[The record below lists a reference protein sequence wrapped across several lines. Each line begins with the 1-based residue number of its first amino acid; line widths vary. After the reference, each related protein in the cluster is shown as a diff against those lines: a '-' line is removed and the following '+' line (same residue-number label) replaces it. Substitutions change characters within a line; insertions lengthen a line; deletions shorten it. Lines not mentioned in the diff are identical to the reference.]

1 MVLDRSLATAELV
14 LEIATAA
21 AGEAELDDI
30 LRATLDRLG
39 KVVPLTGG
47 SIALVEDDDLVI
59 RAAVGP
65 FAEEALGQRMAR
77 GNGRSWKVVETGEP
91 FMSRDLAAEGVHP
104 QGEKA
109 AAAMRSWL
117 GVPIVRNGQGIGLL
131 EIDSTMPDAFDERDA
146 ELLQTIVRALSG
158 PVDLASRYAAERRA
172 GVLRDAFIGVISH
185 ELRTP
190 ITTIYGLS
198 AMLRQRMESLTPEV
212 RAQAIEDVEAEA
224 DRLYRLVE
232 DLLVLSRA
240 ERGRVEIAREPVA
253 LGHILRRAVDA
264 EAARWPARRFELD
277 APRGLP
283 LVLGEEI
290 YLEQVVRNLLTNA
303 AKYSE
308 AGTTILVEAR
318 ASDDVVVR

>member
-185 ELRTP
+185 
-190 ITTIYGLS
+190 
-198 AMLRQRMESLTPEV
+198 
-212 RAQAIEDVEAEA
+212 
-224 DRLYRLVE
+224 
-232 DLLVLSRA
+232 
-240 ERGRVEIAREPVA
+240 
-253 LGHILRRAVDA
+253 
-264 EAARWPARRFELD
+264 
-277 APRGLP
+277 
-283 LVLGEEI
+283 
-290 YLEQVVRNLLTNA
+290 
-303 AKYSE
+303 
-308 AGTTILVEAR
+308 
-318 ASDDVVVR
+318 